1 MAQLVVKGK
10 NLDVSQPLHSYV
22 EKKIGKLDHH
32 LDKITAVTVELS
44 KEARKASNERQVV
57 QVTMQLNGQTLR
69 AEETSADM
77 YAAIDVVI
85 DKLERSLE
93 RYKSKLYRKDTIRK
107 ERREKARIVS
117 HEEALAEAAEV
128 GAAEGIS
135 DESGITHTK
144 RFQIK
149 PMSAD
154 EATEQ
159 MELLGH
165 DFYIFYNEDTA
176 GVCVVY
182 KRRTGTYGLL
192 IPELT

>member
-10 NLDVSQPLHSYV
+10 NVDVSEPLHTYV

-44 KEARKASNERQVV
+44 KESHKASNDRQVV

-69 AEETSADM
+69 AEESSADM
-77 YAAIDVVI
+77 YAAIDVVV

-93 RYKSKLYRKDTIRK
+93 RYKSKFYRKDTIRK
-107 ERREKARIVS
+107 TRREEARMAS
-117 HEEALAEAAEV
+117 QQEAVAAAVQEAV
-128 GAAEGIS
+128 AAGETG
-135 DESGITHTK
+135 DSGITHTK

-154 EATEQ
+154 EATDQ

-165 DFYIFYNEDTA
+165 DFYLFLNEDTA

-182 KRRTGTYGLL
+182 KRKSGSYGLL
-192 IPELT
+192 IPESA